1 MEDIDERS
9 FRASFFSSFLA
20 HLERK
25 ESMGRVWRKERE
37 RKKGGGD
44 RTKRRKDRDGNKG
57 MSGGES
63 GGSRPESTQP

>member
-37 RKKGGGD
+37 KE
-44 RTKRRKDRDGNKG
+44 
-57 MSGGES
+57 GE
-63 GGSRPESTQP
+63 GEVGQREEKIEMGIRG